1 MGLFDLFKKKSECK
15 PTNTS
20 GSDIVS
26 SPQPELIEDNKQEN
40 KYDNRKEY
48 NISVNESIDKKRLYE
63 LITVLVEYVTPKKIH
78 AYQYKSGENYRYYPK
93 RLPEAFEEEI
103 RESNKRI
110 HFALDGDEFHFLIKK
125 ERLDKC
131 IRIILSLKYSL
142 PDELFEKIEKF
153 IIDEAIMASESDY
166 KDEIKQ
172 NSKSIYTLE
181 NGKETEDPKGG
192 RIIGFRVEPI
202 SSDYH
207 SYPGYRFISYGY
219 ELGAFYRMWYGK
231 GSYEILDR
239 NALRNFPCYENIV
252 LNNDVTRIT
261 LYDDISNYDKKDN
274 RDKQMDFRK
283 ELRID
288 EIASELKKKEAEERK
303 NNSDPEINIQEGN
316 FEHGGVRLIQT
327 YLNDGEIAHRS
338 EADSVEER
346 ELDENGNELFS
357 VIKEL

>member
-1 MGLFDLFKKKSECK
+1 MGLFDLFK

-48 NISVNESIDKKRLYE
+48 NISVDESIDKKRLYE
-63 LITVLVEYVTPKKIH
+63 LITVLVEYVTPKKIQ

-110 HFALDGDEFHFLIKK
+110 HFALIKK

-172 NSKSIYTLE
+172 NSKLAQKIKLF
-181 NGKETEDPKGG
+181 G
-192 RIIGFRVEPI
+192 
-202 SSDYH
+202 
-207 SYPGYRFISYGY
+207 
-219 ELGAFYRMWYGK
+219 
-231 GSYEILDR
+231 
-239 NALRNFPCYENIV
+239 
-252 LNNDVTRIT
+252 
-261 LYDDISNYDKKDN
+261 
-274 RDKQMDFRK
+274 
-283 ELRID
+283 
-288 EIASELKKKEAEERK
+288 
-303 NNSDPEINIQEGN
+303 IQN
-316 FEHGGVRLIQT
+316 Q
-327 YLNDGEIAHRS
+327 
-338 EADSVEER
+338 
-346 ELDENGNELFS
+346 
-357 VIKEL
+357 